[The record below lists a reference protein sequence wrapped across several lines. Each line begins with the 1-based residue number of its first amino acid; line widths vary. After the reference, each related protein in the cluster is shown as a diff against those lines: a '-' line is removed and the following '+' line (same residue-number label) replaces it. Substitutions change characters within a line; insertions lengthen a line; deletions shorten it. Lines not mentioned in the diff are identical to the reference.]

1 MILVLGAHALARS
14 NVPALQKGVRAMCGN
29 QNFIQSRDPQ
39 PEKTQEPYIFPKN
52 INMYNYT
59 LYMFFQRMWFL
70 DDAQYI

>member
-39 PEKTQEPYIFPKN
+39 PEKTQEPYIFP
-52 INMYNYT
+52 
-59 LYMFFQRMWFL
+59 
-70 DDAQYI
+70 